1 VLNLVLGP
9 PGNVVILTPSHR
21 VYISASLGY
30 HMRYEINPDDRL
42 QRTGGMPVYTQRDAL
57 QLQGLPEFGRGLIQ
71 WGQGA
76 VTRPHD
82 GRLTFDRNKV
92 MRRGR
97 NLFLGQPPETLS
109 NIIETLPTT
118 EDNMRRL
125 QGWRQVSRAWEL
137 HIDSYTGPDDHWQ
150 RNLRTEIHDL
160 WQSLYR
166 RAIAMVQNEVIES
179 VMLGSHAE
187 LTLLVCDL
195 YKALKTFGFS
205 RALVGG
211 VALIISTLTR
221 PNDQFLLTLGPHAP
235 MAIDF
240 LMQER
245 NALQSLLAAGL
256 SRHGLAP
263 TPWHSSRAGP
273 CNTSPG
279 ASYFDTLPR
288 LQDYPDPAPP
298 GTVAPSRTQAIL
310 PILQN
315 PTLARTEAQRRGLD
329 ILQIL
334 QALLDLGNPTENV
347 PDHLLLS
354 AGGIWAL

>member
-1 VLNLVLGP
+1 
-9 PGNVVILTPSHR
+9 
-21 VYISASLGY
+21 
-30 HMRYEINPDDRL
+30 
-42 QRTGGMPVYTQRDAL
+42 
-57 QLQGLPEFGRGLIQ
+57 
-71 WGQGA
+71 
-76 VTRPHD
+76 
-82 GRLTFDRNKV
+82 
-92 MRRGR
+92 
-97 NLFLGQPPETLS
+97 
-109 NIIETLPTT
+109 
-118 EDNMRRL
+118 MRRL
-125 QGWRQVSRAWEL
+125 QGWRQVSRGWKL

-187 LTLLVCDL
+187 LTLLICDL

-235 MAIDF
+235 MAVDF

-273 CNTSPG
+273 CNTPLG
-279 ASYFDTLPR
+279 APNIYFDTLPR

-298 GTVAPSRTQAIL
+298 RTVAPSRTQAIL
-310 PILQN
+310 PILQH
-315 PTLARTEAQRRGLD
+315 PALARTEAQRRGLD

-354 AGGIWAL
+354 AGGIWALQHHYRSLILHLHVLLPILFLTHQQRPYGAKLGRVA